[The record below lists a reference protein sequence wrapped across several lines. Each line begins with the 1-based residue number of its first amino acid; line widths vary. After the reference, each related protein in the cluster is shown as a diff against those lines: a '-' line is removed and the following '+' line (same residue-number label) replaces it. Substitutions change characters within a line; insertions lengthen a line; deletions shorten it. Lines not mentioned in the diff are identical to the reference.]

1 MRWRTV
7 SGGGRAPEPARLKR
21 SGRPERTGFLER
33 RSLGREEPRAS
44 TEGAS
49 TAGKKPDRD
58 GFGRPGPARRL
69 SPTAREKGRPAQLP
83 RRKMPSGRHPK
94 ERQGPAL
101 IFRPAPAK
109 PTTTRPPASPTP
121 TIVRGDKTDG
131 VAKSMA
137 GSRDTRASRRVS
149 GCTPSKADGE
159 NVLRFAE
166 IILPGCA
173 TLPAGA
179 GVTGLAIQNALN
191 LFVVRLPLGD
201 SIEPEPRAEPLTH
214 LGHNRNHRR

>member
-7 SGGGRAPEPARLKR
+7 SGGGRAPEPVRLKR
-21 SGRPERTGFLER
+21 SGRPERAGFLER

-49 TAGKKPDRD
+49 TAGKKLDRD

-94 ERQGPAL
+94 ERQGPA
-101 IFRPAPAK
+101 FDF
-109 PTTTRPPASPTP
+109 PP
-121 TIVRGDKTDG
+121 
-131 VAKSMA
+131 
-137 GSRDTRASRRVS
+137 
-149 GCTPSKADGE
+149 CPSKADNDKITGQPYSDNSPWGKDRWGCKKHDRIAGHASFAPDFGLHAIE
-159 NVLRFAE
+159 AAGQNVLRFAE

-179 GVTGLAIQNALN
+179 GPLA
-191 LFVVRLPLGD
+191 
-201 SIEPEPRAEPLTH
+201 
-214 LGHNRNHRR
+214 